1 MTTITEEWAR
11 NAPAGPELDR
21 VCAEWMGWS
30 GKDDRT
36 PDGSTFDV
44 YARKDGGHMT
54 SIHPASFSS
63 DWSAAGP
70 LLEAMRLD
78 VGVFGVPEFTPKWD
92 CGSLGQFHQHMSGNV
107 TAPDPCLAIARA
119 CAVLVAR
126 GISREDLG

>member
-11 NAPAGPELDR
+11 TAPAGPELDR
-21 VCAEWMGWS
+21 VCAEWMG
-30 GKDDRT
+30 
-36 PDGSTFDV
+36 
-44 YARKDGGHMT
+44 RKPYDSDPCDGGCYRDEWPPYST
-54 SIHPASFSS
+54 

-107 TAPDPCLAIARA
+107 TAPTPCLAIARA
-119 CAVLVAR
+119 CGVLFAR